1 MAKKG
6 NKYKIGALALAA
18 IVILVLGLLSLGIMK
33 YFQPEILFM
42 TSTES
47 SVQGLKVGSNVKIK
61 GVTIGSVSSIKIG
74 LEASMIYITMEFDLN
89 TFLDQSQTKLPI
101 ITKNYQ
107 ENFNKKVEP
116 MIQKGLRCQLQY
128 EGITGDMYVDIA
140 YFNPKEYP
148 VILPELPE
156 NHPTYIPL
164 VPTPT
169 IGNIL
174 QTTQDIAKKLNDI
187 NLKKITDNFDAL
199 VLSISDFTNQLREIV
214 NRQRI
219 NEIGDNVNYSLNKFD
234 QVMTS
239 LNVLI
244 RTIQKQPD
252 SVVWGKAG
260 NKIVPSL
267 NEGEPKEL

>member
-33 YFQPEILFM
+33 YFQPEIFFM

-61 GVTIGSVSSIKIG
+61 GVTIGSVNSVKIG
-74 LEASMIYITMEFDLN
+74 LEASMIYITMKFDLN

-107 ENFNKKVEP
+107 EDFNRRVDP
-116 MIQKGLRCQLQY
+116 MIKKGLRCQLQY

-140 YFNPKEYP
+140 YFNPNEYP
-148 VILPELPE
+148 VIIPELPE
-156 NHPTYIPL
+156 NHLIYIPL

-169 IGNIL
+169 IENIL

-187 NLKKITDNFDAL
+187 NLKKITDNFDVL
-199 VLSISDFTNQLREIV
+199 VLSINDFTNQLKEIV
-214 NRQRI
+214 NKQKI
-219 NEIGDNVNYSLNKFD
+219 NEIGDNINYSLNRFD
-234 QVMTS
+234 QTMNS
-239 LNVLI
+239 INVLVK
-244 RTIQKQPD
+244 TIQKQPD
-252 SVVWGKAG
+252 SIVWGKVG
-260 NKIVPSL
+260 SKVVPSL
-267 NEGEPKEL
+267 DNQK